1 MLVQWPVIHWSFP
14 GFRSPQIN
22 GAHQI
27 TAVAAW
33 ISGSLPQSPWISGF
47 RGFKN
52 ICKISWTPCITDGG
66 LFSKHHTTQYKGH
79 LVTLHRFGC
88 RLSAERA
95 WITPTPSR
103 LIFPWKKRWQPIPN
117 SGFLCVWH
125 TPKKT
130 EELEDGLHKDQLNIA
145 NSEQCIKFGHLLRP
159 AAMSNPLSGCHASR
173 VFAMPPKK
181 LGLIPDG
188 LTMSI
193 QNCIVSK
200 QVTITNKWNE

>member
-1 MLVQWPVIHWSFP
+1 M
-14 GFRSPQIN
+14 
-22 GAHQI
+22 AHI
-27 TAVAAW
+27 KYTAVAAW
-33 ISGSLPQSPWISGF
+33 ISGQSLPQSPWISGF
-47 RGFKN
+47 QGFKN

-125 TPKKT
+125 TPKKNGGIGGWSSQRPAKSRKQRAVHQIRPFVT
-130 EELEDGLHKDQLNIA
+130 AGCYVKPSIRLPRFTCLCHAPEEIGTHPRWSHNV
-145 NSEQCIKFGHLLRP
+145 NSELHRFKTSH
-159 AAMSNPLSGCHASR
+159 H
-173 VFAMPPKK
+173 
-181 LGLIPDG
+181 
-188 LTMSI
+188 
-193 QNCIVSK
+193 
-200 QVTITNKWNE
+200 